1 MKPHERQAQM
11 EQIVRQTGEVSV
23 EILARRF
30 DVSTETVRRDLSQ
43 LAEEGRVLKVHG
55 GAKRPR
61 LIVEGTFDVR
71 NNRASDAKC
80 SIGERAAVAVEPG
93 EVLFVD
99 TGSTTLA
106 AAEPLAAI
114 TGLTIITNSWRF
126 ADRLAQAGSD
136 ATIHLLGGTYYSDN
150 AETIGPQTLAQIG
163 NYQADRAILTVAAIS
178 PSIGAMD
185 ASFEEAAIAR
195 AMAANSRNVIVLADS
210 GKFGQ
215 RAAHLVC
222 RSDEI
227 SLLISDQQLDPAHRE
242 AMTAMG
248 VEIWT

>member
-11 EQIVRQTGEVSV
+11 EQIVRQTGAVSV

-30 DVSTETVRRDLSQ
+30 DVSTETVRRDLGQ

-80 SIGERAAVAVEPG
+80 HIGERAAVAVKPG

-136 ATIHLLGGTYYSDN
+136 ATIHLLGGTYCSDN

-163 NYQADRAILTVAAIS
+163 NYQADRAIITVAAIS
-178 PSIGAMD
+178 HSIGAMD
-185 ASFEEAAIAR
+185 ANFEEAAIAR
-195 AMAANSRNVIVLADS
+195 AMVTNSRDVIVLADS
-210 GKFGQ
+210 SKFGQ
-215 RAAHLVC
+215 RAGHLVC
-222 RSDEI
+222 RSDDI
-227 SLLISDQQLDPAHRE
+227 SLLISDQQLDPTHRE